1 VIEPTAQPP
10 SPVAPATGKKIR
22 ASKKV
27 QGGFLFLTAN
37 THKRIPVF
45 REPVLCEVFFRE
57 LDFYRNRY
65 GFLLHAYVLLPDH
78 FHLLLDFP
86 PQKSFASFLR
96 DFKSAIGRL
105 VVDWLKENRRIALI
119 EQLQLAR
126 PPMRRKDARFCVL
139 QPNSYVRAVT
149 SRTMFKQK
157 LDYIHANPVR
167 EGLVERAVN
176 YPYSSLRSYELGGG
190 PIRIDPHNLI
200 LD

>member
-1 VIEPTAQPP
+1 MIEPNPHPP

-27 QGGFLFLTAN
+27 QGGFLLLTIN

-45 REPVLCEVFFRE
+45 QEPALCEVFFRE

-65 GFLLHAYVLLPDH
+65 GFFLHAYALLPDH

-86 PQKSFASFLR
+86 PQKGFASFLR

-105 VVDWLKENRRIALI
+105 VIDWARENHRTALLEHLKLTCPPKRR
-119 EQLQLAR
+119 R
-126 PPMRRKDARFCVL
+126 DARFCVL
-139 QPNSYVRAVT
+139 QPNSYARAVT

-157 LDYIHANPVR
+157 LHYIHANPVR
-167 EGLVERAVN
+167 AGLVERALD
-176 YPYSSLRSYELGGG
+176 YPYSSLRNYELGGG